1 MRTLTLFRHAK
12 SSWANGDL
20 RDRDRPLDERGEHDA
35 PLMGGRMKSAG
46 IRPSLIVSSPAL
58 RAWTTAKIIAG
69 EISYPIEF
77 LQRDPVLYLAN
88 LKTLIDFVG
97 RQDTGFKSI
106 MLVGHN
112 PGLTEFANF
121 LIPGLTNNV
130 PTCGVVSVSFESD
143 LWDLHGDVSF
153 SLSTFDYPK
162 NLE

>member
-1 MRTLTLFRHAK
+1 MRTLTLLRHAK
-12 SSWANGDL
+12 SSWANAGL
-20 RDRDRPLDERGEHDA
+20 RDQDRPLNQRGEHDA
-35 PLMGGRMKSAG
+35 PSMAVRIKSAG

-58 RAWTTAKIIAG
+58 RAWTTAKIVAG

-77 LQRDPVLYLAN
+77 LQRESVLYLAN

-97 RQDTGFKSI
+97 RQDTGFESI

-130 PTCGVVSVSFESD
+130 PTCGLVSVSFQSD
-143 LWDLHGDVSF
+143 LWDLRGDVSF
-153 SLSTFDYPK
+153 SLNTFDYPK
-162 NLE
+162 NPE